1 MWKTSGQREKMRPE
15 SHSIMILFFLLAI
28 QTVSLAT
35 AQETVYQIV
44 DFIDLPPELNFN
56 RDTSCTMK
64 FQEQWTFGA
73 ATFSVIK
80 EVNEYEVSCADGS
93 GDISTTKGAVRL
105 RDISYEFSFLD
116 PHHVPI
122 KNLQS
127 DIIALINNHYPVIK
141 IYNLPEQLL
150 SIYFHE
156 EWIFDPDNKE
166 IKKKVKGITP
176 VIWQRRQTADGE
188 PIHDAETGFPVYYKL
203 KLERID
209 LRNP

>member
-1 MWKTSGQREKMRPE
+1 MRPG
-15 SHSIMILFFLLAI
+15 SHSIIILLFLLAI
-28 QTVSLAT
+28 QPVGPAM

-56 RDTSCTMK
+56 QDTSCTME
-64 FQEQWTFGA
+64 FQEQWTIHA
-73 ATFSVIK
+73 ATSSISK
-80 EVNEYEVSCADGS
+80 KVNEYGVSCADGI
-93 GDISTTKGAVRL
+93 GDIATAKESVRL
-105 RDISYEFSFLD
+105 RGISYEFSFLD

-127 DIIALINNHYPVIK
+127 DIIALINIRYSVNK

-156 EWIFDPDNKE
+156 EWILEPDNKE

-176 VIWQRRQTADGE
+176 VIWQLRQTAEGE
-188 PIHDAETGFPVYYKL
+188 PVHDAETGFPVYYKL

>member
-1 MWKTSGQREKMRPE
+1 
-15 SHSIMILFFLLAI
+15 MILFFLLAI
-28 QTVSLAT
+28 HTVGPAV

-56 RDTSCTMK
+56 QDTSCTMK
-64 FQEQWTFGA
+64 FQEQWTVSA
-73 ATFSVIK
+73 ATFSVLK

-93 GDISTTKGAVRL
+93 GDISTTKGAVQL
-105 RDISYEFSFLD
+105 RGISYEFSFLD
-116 PHHVPI
+116 PHLVIPGHKALSESGSMNAPTR
-122 KNLQS
+122 NLQS
-127 DIIALINNHYPVIK
+127 DIIALINIRYPVNK
-141 IYNLPEQLL
+141 IYNLPGQLL

-156 EWIFDPDNKE
+156 EWTFEPDNQE

-176 VIWQRRQTADGE
+176 VIWQLRQTADGE
-188 PIHDAETGFPVYYKL
+188 AVHDAETGFPVYYTL